1 MERNEEEEKRPN
13 VEKGKGKKRS
23 KKRGEKK
30 EKKNLD
36 QSLLRSHFY
45 T

>member
-13 VEKGKGKKRS
+13 VEKGKGKKGARREG
-23 KKRGEKK
+23 KKRRK
-30 EKKNLD
+30 
-36 QSLLRSHFY
+36 R